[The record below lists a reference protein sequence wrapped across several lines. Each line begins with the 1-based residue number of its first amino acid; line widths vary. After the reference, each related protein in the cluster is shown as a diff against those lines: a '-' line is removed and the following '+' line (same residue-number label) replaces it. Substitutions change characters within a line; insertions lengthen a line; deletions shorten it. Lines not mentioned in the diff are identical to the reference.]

1 MTEPVGTVLG
11 NHVLLHPGA
20 DAGPEAFEIFAPFLV
35 LDLDTIECDVPF
47 GATLLLDDLVPFR
60 HEVSIE
66 EVREGL
72 ERLRDRLLHIE
83 SRIVD
88 HLVKIL

>member
-11 NHVLLHPGA
+11 NPVLLHPGA

-35 LDLDTIECDVPF
+35 LDLDTIKGDVPF

-60 HEVSIE
+60 HEICIE